1 MTEQQSSKP
10 PYAIDSSVARSWE
23 LKANNI
29 RLEELLAAYAQV
41 HAMLPQELE
50 WFTATNVKIGILYTY
65 GLHPNASLD
74 RLYDGIW
81 KREYFGGGSVIVAYT
96 EEPATQRI
104 YVGVLW
110 QRRVLHNPDQPV
122 LGVPRGYAVAGERA
136 QAFSHLA
143 KQDVEQA
150 HLRTALV
157 ELKEEM
163 FAGKITPDMLHRLGP
178 PTNSNNADVD
188 TSGDGEGIYFYR
200 VELPWSFLELDAEGN
215 LVLQPG
221 LAATE
226 GVLEGIVQ
234 CQFRPLAQILDML
247 DDPDEPTVGCE
258 FTEIAIGRLARFLQR
273 KGYTII

>member
-1 MTEQQSSKP
+1 
-10 PYAIDSSVARSWE
+10 
-23 LKANNI
+23 L
-29 RLEELLAAYAQV
+29 
-41 HAMLPQELE
+41 
-50 WFTATNVKIGILYTY
+50 G
-65 GLHPNASLD
+65 
-74 RLYDGIW
+74 
-81 KREYFGGGSVIVAYT
+81 EYS
-96 EEPATQRI
+96 
-104 YVGVLW
+104 
-110 QRRVLHNPDQPV
+110 D
-122 LGVPRGYAVAGERA
+122 
-136 QAFSHLA
+136 
-143 KQDVEQA
+143 
-150 HLRTALV
+150 
-157 ELKEEM
+157 
-163 FAGKITPDMLHRLGP
+163 
-178 PTNSNNADVD
+178 SNNADVD